1 MTHIPRIRKTKIV
14 ATIGPAC
21 DSVETLIE
29 MIRAGMNV
37 ARLNLSH
44 GTHEEQSAKVGRIR
58 EAARA
63 VNTSVAIM
71 VDTRGVEIRTRKL
84 ENRTVELI
92 NGDRFVLYA
101 DDRMGNQEGVAVSF
115 PTIAEHI
122 EPGDTILMDDGALE
136 LKAVKVLP
144 TEIHCEVIH
153 GGVLKENKSVNLP
166 STTLPMATASPE
178 GREDVLKE
186 LEFAVENDVEYIAAS
201 FIQSADDIIIMR
213 QMLEDMGTCIPLI
226 AKIENK
232 AGVRNLDAIVQAADG
247 MMVARGDMGVELPFG
262 EVPIIQKRMIRTT
275 VENGKPVITA
285 TQMLASM
292 EFNPKP
298 TRAEASDVANAILDG
313 SSAVMLSG
321 ETAAG
326 RYPVESVKTMAD
338 LAVKTEAWLEEYGYL
353 QATKPNPSFQVTEA
367 VAQGAVSMAKKLD
380 AAAIFT
386 LTMTGTTSR
395 LVSKHRPVSL
405 ILAITESRKVARR
418 LALNWGVLPILYS
431 EEPSDEARIKMAMVR
446 ARELGY
452 VKAGDTI
459 IVTAGQSQR
468 AGGTD
473 LIRVMTIE

>member
-44 GTHEEQSAKVGRIR
+44 GTHDEQSEKVKRIR
-58 EAARA
+58 QASREL
-63 VNTSVAIM
+63 NTSIAIM
-71 VDTRGVEIRTRKL
+71 VDTRGVEIRTGKL

-92 NGDRFVLYA
+92 IGDEFVLYT
-101 DDRMGNQEGVAVSF
+101 DERMGDIKGVSVSF
-115 PTIAEHI
+115 PDIVEHVK
-122 EPGDTILMDDGALE
+122 PGENILIDDGALE
-136 LKAVKVLP
+136 LKAL
-144 TEIHCEVIH
+144 EIKPDAVRCEVIH
-153 GGVLKENKSVNLP
+153 GGILKENKSVNLP

-186 LEFAVENDVEYIAAS
+186 MNFAVENDVEYIAAS

-232 AGVRNLDAIVQAADG
+232 AGVNNLDSIVQAADG

-326 RYPVESVKTMAD
+326 LYPVESVRTMAD

-431 EEPSDEARIKMAMVR
+431 AEPSDEARIQMAMLR

-452 VKAGDTI
+452 VKNGDTI
-459 IVTAGQSQR
+459 IVTAGQNQR

>member
-1 MTHIPRIRKTKIV
+1 MSHSPRIRKTKIV

-21 DSVETLIE
+21 DDVDTLKE

-37 ARLNLSH
+37 ARINLSH
-44 GTHEEQSAKVGRIR
+44 GTYEEQSAKVGRIR
-58 EAARA
+58 DAARA
-63 VNTSVAIM
+63 VNTSVAVM
-71 VDTRGVEIRTRKL
+71 VDTRGVEIRTRRL
-84 ENRTVELI
+84 ENRSVGLI
-92 NGDRFVLYA
+92 NGDSFVLYT
-101 DDRMGNQEGVAVSF
+101 DDRMGDENGVAVSF

-136 LKAVKVLP
+136 LKAVEVRP
-144 TEIHCEVIH
+144 SEVHCQVVH

-186 LEFAVENDVEYIAAS
+186 LKFAVENDVEYIAAS

-213 QMLEDMGTCIPLI
+213 QMLKDMGTCIPLI

-232 AGVRNLDAIVQAADG
+232 AGVDNLDAIVQVADG

-262 EVPIIQKRMIRTT
+262 EVPIIQKRMIRST

-326 RYPVESVKTMAD
+326 RYPVESVATMAA
-338 LAVKTEAWLEEYGYL
+338 LAVKTEE
-353 QATKPNPSFQVTEA
+353 NP
-367 VAQGAVSMAKKLD
+367 
-380 AAAIFT
+380 
-386 LTMTGTTSR
+386 
-395 LVSKHRPVSL
+395 
-405 ILAITESRKVARR
+405 
-418 LALNWGVLPILYS
+418 
-431 EEPSDEARIKMAMVR
+431 
-446 ARELGY
+446 
-452 VKAGDTI
+452 
-459 IVTAGQSQR
+459 
-468 AGGTD
+468 
-473 LIRVMTIE
+473 